1 MFKDLKKTIFIKRVF
16 APNQF
21 SISLQP
27 TRPSSKLLRQCTPFI
42 WQEVWREEGSDD
54 GHQRCTIIMEP
65 GQCRQGTDN
74 TEQVHDQ
81 LSVEQQPDKLIN
93 HDYNDSAVA
102 VCGSVTESIELCHF
116 VN

>member
-1 MFKDLKKTIFIKRVF
+1 
-16 APNQF
+16 
-21 SISLQP
+21 
-27 TRPSSKLLRQCTPFI
+27 
-42 WQEVWREEGSDD
+42 
-54 GHQRCTIIMEP
+54 MEP